1 MLVLSRKPGEQIR
14 IGSDITLA
22 ILDVRWNRVRIGLT
36 APAHIRIA
44 RAELMDRLPQRV
56 SMQPGGMQRATGNS

>member
-22 ILDVRWNRVRIGLT
+22 ILDVRWNRVRIGLS

-44 RAELMDRLPQRV
+44 RAELLDRLPRRV
-56 SMQPGGMQRATGNS
+56 SMQPGGMHRATGNS